1 MRSFGRLLPDL
12 SLRQATV
19 NELCLSQERHQL
31 LNRVQNRL
39 LERDIF
45 LPRDLDSLAP
55 IHRHHLGECKR
66 AGRVPLPRRS
76 LLDDNLPPRVR
87 LSQDVR
93 DSLGRRPRRRRD
105 EALVVGL
112 VRVLDPEDNNPRH
125 VTDVDVAIQAAA
137 YAGLGEGFTAVDVGR
152 AAVGCVFLE
161 GVEGGGEDEGR
172 ARDEAAFGTI
182 CQCIWSMWLF

>member
-1 MRSFGRLLPDL
+1 MKPSGRLLPNL
-12 SLRQATV
+12 PPRQDTV

-39 LERDIF
+39 LERDIV
-45 LPRDLDSLAP
+45 LPRDPDSLAP
-55 IHRHHLGECKR
+55 IRHHLLGEHKR
-66 AGRVPLPRRS
+66 AGRVPLPGRS
-76 LLDDNLPPRVR
+76 LLDNTLPLRVR
-87 LSQDVR
+87 LSQDIR
-93 DSLGRRPRRRRD
+93 DGLGRRPRRRRD

-112 VRVLDPEDNNPRH
+112 VRVLDPEDDDPRH
-125 VTDVDVAIQAAA
+125 VADVDVAVQAAA
-137 YAGLGEGFTAVDVGR
+137 YAGLGEGFAGVDVGR

-182 CQCIWSMWLF
+182 C